1 MLGSRGVCSLV
12 SFAVQ
17 EFHLTKILSEMK
29 KENSFGEERRGIGRK
44 RKRERG
50 RNGGEKQ
57 MEKEKNSSHE
67 LNAARKYYSRQP
79 YYLSNKS
86 WRSKNGGIEE
96 KNAEKAG
103 QRGNV
108 ISQIKI

>member
-1 MLGSRGVCSLV
+1 
-12 SFAVQ
+12 
-17 EFHLTKILSEMK
+17 MK
-29 KENSFGEERRGIGRK
+29 KENSIGEERGGIERK
-44 RKRERG
+44 SERERARERG
-50 RNGGEKQ
+50 GGGGGGNGGEKQ